1 MHSVHLVKWS
11 TITRTYS
18 LLHGA
23 RVPEN
28 LGAPYPW
35 EPLHMVLEHFC
46 PGMTLRALVRAAG
59 TACGDVA
66 LSVLQ
71 HLVPAEA
78 VFQPGLGLLVSRCRD
93 VMTLPEDF
101 LSVYYRH
108 RADH

>member
-1 MHSVHLVKWS
+1 MHSTHLVNWS

-35 EPLHMVLEHFC
+35 EPLHMVLGHFG
-46 PGMTLRALVRAAG
+46 PGMTLRAHVRAAG
-59 TACGDVA
+59 TACGNEV
-66 LSVLQ
+66 LSVPQ

-93 VMTLPEDF
+93 VMTQPEDF

-108 RADH
+108 RADR